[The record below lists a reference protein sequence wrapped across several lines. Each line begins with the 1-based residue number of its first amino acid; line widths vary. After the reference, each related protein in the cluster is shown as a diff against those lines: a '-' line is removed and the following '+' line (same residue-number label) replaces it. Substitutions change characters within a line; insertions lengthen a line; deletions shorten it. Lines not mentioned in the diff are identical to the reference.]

1 MFSLGEVSPVDVL
14 AVAAHP
20 DDAELG
26 CGGTLLRLR
35 NQGKRIAVV
44 DLTRGELGTRGTPEI
59 RKREAAEAA
68 KILGLEFRANLE
80 LEDGNVIP
88 DKESRLKLVTVLRQC
103 RPRLVI
109 THSPGGHPDHGKAA
123 TLVTEA
129 VHVSGFLRVETGQER
144 FRPEKIAYWWIP
156 IDHKTLP
163 EVAVDI
169 SDFYEHKERAV
180 KAFASQLYDEASKE
194 AETYLSRPE
203 FLDQVKGFHRQL
215 GFLAGCAYAEGFLLS
230 RLPRIEDLAGF

>member
-1 MFSLGEVSPVDVL
+1 MSSPADIGLVDVL

-26 CGGTLLRLR
+26 CGGTLLKLK
-35 NQGKRIAVV
+35 NQGKRVAIV

-59 RKREAAEAA
+59 RQREAAEAA
-68 KILGLEFRANLE
+68 RILGLQFRANLE
-80 LEDGNVIP
+80 LEDGNIVP
-88 DKESRLKLVTVLRQC
+88 DKESRLKLVSLLRQC

-129 VHVSGFLRVETGQER
+129 VHVSGFLRMETGHER

-163 EVAVDI
+163 EVTVDI
-169 SDFYEHKERAV
+169 SDFFEEKERAV
-180 KAFASQLYDEASKE
+180 KAFASQLYDPAWKGP
-194 AETYLSRPE
+194 ETYLSRPE

-215 GFLAGCAYAEGFLLS
+215 GFLAGCVYAEGFLLS
-230 RLPRIEDLAGF
+230 RLPRIEDLAGC